1 MVGSYKR
8 ELVGGEVTKWHKY
21 NSLFLFFSPLEAA
34 VWEYLPG
41 NNRQNC
47 EPLLPVYSV
56 SSSLYEPT
64 GPNHLHFLP
73 SLTPSPSTV
82 TSHTVNPMNGQYWP
96 SQGPSGQPWLQL
108 GLPALPLGLSER
120 WRDLLHSGGP
130 HRCGGSFRPSHLS
143 YCF

>member
-1 MVGSYKR
+1 MVGSYER
-8 ELVGGEVTKWHKY
+8 ELVGGEMTEWYKY
-21 NSLFLFFSPLEAA
+21 NSLFLFFSTLEAA

-73 SLTPSPSTV
+73 SLTLSPSAV
-82 TSHTVNPMNGQYWP
+82 TSHIVNPMNEQYCP
-96 SQGPSGQPWLQL
+96 SQEASGQPWLQL

-120 WRDLLHSGGP
+120 WRGSTAFWRP

-143 YCF
+143 YCV